1 MSAHSSS
8 QDFTSKAATAHGAA
22 CPDWIKVLAK
32 ACDKSGTVRPVAV
45 RIGYSHSTV
54 SAVINGC
61 YPGNLDKIET
71 AVKSCLMDSVVTC
84 PVLGTIASEKCL
96 GIQRRKTLSATDP
109 TTVKLWRAC
118 RSGCP
123 NSGVKS

>member
-1 MSAHSSS
+1 MSLFQA
-8 QDFTSKAATAHGAA
+8 KAITAYGPDCDQWIMALAT
-22 CPDWIKVLAK
+22 
-32 ACDKSGTVRPVAV
+32 ACDKAGTVRPVAV

-61 YPGNLDKIET
+61 YPGSLDKIQA
-71 AVKSCLMDSVVTC
+71 AVTSCLMGNEVTC
-84 PVLGTIASEKCL
+84 PVLGKIKAEKCL
-96 GIQRRKTLSATDP
+96 GIQRRASLSATDP

-118 RSGCP
+118 RSGCA